1 VQTGQINK
9 NLLVF
14 FMQRVNEMAF
24 EVSAYFIFYNSKQVT
39 AISGNKGHFLGV
51 DLKEGK
57 VEKPRS

>member
-1 VQTGQINK
+1 
-9 NLLVF
+9 
-14 FMQRVNEMAF
+14 MQRVNEMAF